1 MSDVGD
7 VFELELESRLQELRT
22 CQSAK
27 GLLPSE
33 DNPQAPGCFGC
44 NDLDSCQLRQD
55 YVKAV
60 YKSMNKG
67 QAGDFAF

>member
-7 VFELELESRLQELRT
+7 VFERALETKLQELRA
-22 CQSAK
+22 CQSEK
-27 GLLPSE
+27 GLLPNQ
-33 DNPQAPGCFGC
+33 DNPQAPGCLGC
-44 NDLDSCQLRQD
+44 ENLDSCQLRQD